1 MAENKVIAG
10 YLEGEKVKE
19 GNGLVFVGTDA
30 AAKWTVEEYEVV
42 SDEKNVS
49 LSSGILRGIAGR
61 LILGPWGTLA
71 ALTAKKKG
79 VYVVALKWKNGNKS
93 LLEIDEK
100 LYKCLVKNLF

>member
-19 GNGLVFVGTDA
+19 RNGLVFAGADA
-30 AAKWTVEEYEVV
+30 VAKWTIEEYEVV

-79 VYVVALKWKNGNKS
+79 TYVIMLKWKNGEKS

>member
-10 YLEGEKVKE
+10 YLEGEKVKT
-19 GNGLVFVGTDA
+19 GNGLVFAGTDA
-30 AAKWTVEEYEVV
+30 VAKWTVEEYEVV
-42 SDEKNVS
+42 SDEKNIS
-49 LSSGILRGIAGR
+49 LSSGVLRGIAGR

-79 VYVVALKWKNGNKS
+79 VYVVALKWKNGKKS

>member
-10 YLEGEKVKE
+10 YLEGERVKE
-19 GNGLVFVGTDA
+19 GNGILFVGTDA
-30 AAKWTVEEYEVV
+30 VAKWTIEEYEVV
-42 SDEKNVS
+42 SDEKSVS
-49 LSSGILRGIAGR
+49 LSSGIIRGIAGR
-61 LILGPWGTLA
+61 LLLGPWGTLA

-79 VYVVALKWKNGNKS
+79 VYVVALKWKSGNKS